1 MSAIDEL
8 IRAEVEAAVKRAIAE
23 LRPTLLTV
31 EEYAAHWK
39 ISESTV
45 RHAIAQN
52 RLEVT
57 RNGRSVRIAADAAIT
72 RRPRDRRERTRLALL
87 RGGSLK

>member
-8 IRAEVEAAVKRAIAE
+8 IRAEVQAAVKAAIAE
-23 LRPTLLTV
+23 LRPSLLTV

-39 ISESTV
+39 ISESTI
-45 RHAIAQN
+45 RHAIAQG

-57 RNGRSVRIAADAAIT
+57 RNGRSIRIAADAAIA

-87 RGGSLK
+87 RGGNAR